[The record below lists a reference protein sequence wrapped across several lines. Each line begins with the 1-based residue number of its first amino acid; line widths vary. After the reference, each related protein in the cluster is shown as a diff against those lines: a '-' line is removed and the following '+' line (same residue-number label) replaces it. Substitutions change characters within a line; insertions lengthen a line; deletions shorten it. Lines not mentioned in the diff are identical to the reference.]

1 MKPVSIFDKH
11 NFKLCDLV
19 ILGEK
24 EVERL
29 HGT

>member
-1 MKPVSIFDKH
+1 MKPVSILDKH
-11 NFKLCDLV
+11 NFKLGDLV
-19 ILGEK
+19 ILGVK